1 MFRICLCLV
10 IALVAAPVVARE
22 VKLSSPNG
30 GGCSDSA
37 PSVTESKQATA
48 QPRASRSKPAPN
60 ETRAKPSVHG
70 DAAPSGRLQSPRWHS
85 FLPGMVR

>member
-30 GGCSDSA
+30 GGCQDSA
-37 PSVTESKQATA
+37 VSVSESRQA
-48 QPRASRSKPAPN
+48 PESRASRSKPAPS
-60 ETRAKPSVHG
+60 ETRAKPSVHS
-70 DAAPSGRLQSPRWHS
+70 DAAPGGRLQSPRWHS